1 LLKHKTLFGSDYPL
15 LAPNRWLADF
25 GKIAIRAEVQPLI
38 LEENALRLFVLTYTQ
53 IHILSDVQII
63 L

>member
-25 GKIAIRAEVQPLI
+25 GKIAVRAEVQPLF
-38 LEENALRLFVLTYTQ
+38 LKEK
-53 IHILSDVQII
+53 
-63 L
+63 